1 MGPCLSLHRRQAH
14 RQSLRTGT
22 KAPVRS
28 GQGAGVE
35 VGEWERNGE
44 GGCGSEQ
51 PEQSRGLWWME
62 DLWKTHLP
70 GLSGPFSMLK
80 PLI

>member
-1 MGPCLSLHRRQAH
+1 MGPCLPLHKRQAH

-28 GQGAGVE
+28 GQCAGVG

-44 GGCGSEQ
+44 VGCGSEQ
-51 PEQSRGLWWME
+51 PEQSRELWWME
-62 DLWKTHLP
+62 DLWKTHFP
-70 GLSGPFSMLK
+70 GLSGPFSMHK